1 MLIGPIYI
9 GHKSRQGEA
18 MNFNIEKLFDQYGY
32 EVLFLGLLLEFIALP
47 FPGETTMLYAGY
59 LSYTGVLDGF
69 KAFLW
74 AFAGTTIGMTIT
86 YFIGLKAGM
95 PFVER
100 YGKWVLLTPAKLDK
114 TKKWFNRYG
123 NWLVFIGYFI
133 PGVRHVTGYFA
144 GIIGSPF
151 RTFAAYAYGG
161 ALFWCA
167 LFVGMGHVLGPQ
179 WEGVLHAIE
188 HHSWKLAIGVAI
200 TAIAVWSVRKAMAA
214 SRRKKQAADQP

>member
-1 MLIGPIYI
+1 M
-9 GHKSRQGEA
+9 S
-18 MNFNIEKLFDQYGY
+18 FNIEKLFDHYGY

-59 LSYTGVLDGF
+59 LSYAGILDAW
-69 KAFLW
+69 KAFAC

-95 PFVER
+95 PFIER
-100 YGKWVLLTPAKLDK
+100 YGKWMLLTPSKLDK
-114 TKKWFNRYG
+114 TKKWYRKYG
-123 NWLVFIGYFI
+123 NALVFIGYFI

-151 RTFAAYAYGG
+151 RTFAAYAYSG
-161 ALFWCA
+161 ALIWCA
-167 LFVGMGHVLGPQ
+167 LFVGLGRVFGPQ

-188 HHSWKLAIGVAI
+188 HQSWKLAIAVSVVAL
-200 TAIAVWSVRKAMAA
+200 AVWCVRRAVLH
-214 SRRKKQAADQP
+214 SRKKRQEVRSE

>member
-1 MLIGPIYI
+1 M
-9 GHKSRQGEA
+9 S
-18 MNFNIEKLFDQYGY
+18 FNIERLFDQYGY

-59 LSYTGVLDGF
+59 LSYAGVLHGWT
-69 KAFLW
+69 AFVW
-74 AFAGTTIGMTIT
+74 AFFGTTIGMTIT

-100 YGKWVLLTPAKLDK
+100 YGKWVLITPSKLEK

-123 NWLVFIGYFI
+123 NVLVFVGYFI

-144 GIIGSPF
+144 GIVGSPF

-167 LFVGMGHVLGPQ
+167 CFIGLGHVFGPQ
-179 WEGVLHAIE
+179 WEKVLHAIE
-188 HHSWKLAIGVAI
+188 HHSWKLAAL
-200 TAIAVWSVRKAMAA
+200 AVVLLGLAVLIRWTIQSGRRKAN
-214 SRRKKQAADQP
+214 R

>member
-1 MLIGPIYI
+1 MQF
-9 GHKSRQGEA
+9 H
-18 MNFNIEKLFDQYGY
+18 IEKLFDQYGY

-59 LSYTGVLDGF
+59 LSYTGILNGWA
-69 KAFLW
+69 AFFW
-74 AFAGTTIGMTIT
+74 ALAGTTIGMTIT

-95 PFVER
+95 PFLEKF
-100 YGKWVLLTPAKLDK
+100 GKWMLITPSKLEK
-114 TKKWFNRYG
+114 TKKWYRKYG
-123 NWLVFIGYFI
+123 NVLVFIGYFI

-167 LFVGMGHVLGPQ
+167 LFIGLGHLFGPQ
-179 WEGVLHAIE
+179 WEKVLYAIE
-188 HHSWKLAIGVAI
+188 KHSWKLAIGLVVLAVFVLLVRRMI
-200 TAIAVWSVRKAMAA
+200 LTAARRKAGN
-214 SRRKKQAADQP
+214 R

>member
-1 MLIGPIYI
+1 M
-9 GHKSRQGEA
+9 S
-18 MNFNIEKLFDQYGY
+18 FNIEKLFDQYGY

-59 LSYTGVLDGF
+59 LSYVGILNGW
-69 KAFLW
+69 KAFAW

-95 PFVER
+95 PFVEK
-100 YGKWVLLTPAKLDK
+100 YGKWVLLSPSKLEK
-114 TKKWFNRYG
+114 TKKWYQKYG
-123 NWLVFIGYFI
+123 NVLVFIGYFI

-161 ALFWCA
+161 ALIWCA
-167 LFVGMGHVLGPQ
+167 LFVGMGHVFGPQ
-179 WEGVLHAIE
+179 WERVLHAIE
-188 HHSWKLAIGVAI
+188 HHSWKLAIAAAVVAGVVWGVRR
-200 TAIAVWSVRKAMAA
+200 AVLNG
-214 SRRKKQAADQP
+214 RKKRQAVGSE